1 MATNLEILQIKF
13 EADIAGLTSAL
24 KSVEAKIEGVS
35 NKFQKETAR
44 MGNAWAI
51 LAAGLAG
58 REIVGAAIQM
68 ENLNARLLTMTGN
81 ADMANEAMNFIV
93 DSAKAQHVEIA
104 ALADGYAKLLPAVNS
119 GTISLDEMRQILTLT
134 NDNIAALKLNGGQL
148 QALFYGLSQVL
159 GSGTVTME
167 DLRQVTDQLPGSFA
181 ALAAANGKSTQA
193 FRDFVATGEVTAAM
207 IKGDL
212 IQALAAN
219 EGAAEKM
226 GDTFTASM
234 TDMKNAVMLLGEAL
248 KDAGLLKIL
257 TDIMTVISSGISG
270 LTSFTNGATQLT
282 FALKGMGEQ
291 LSSNA
296 FDFLGL
302 DKMAA
307 SGRKEVE
314 RLKEEI
320 LRLQDATKGKNIYAS
335 PAGPETE
342 KMDEEETGKEKKARE
357 KLEKKAQM
365 EREALA
371 DELATFEE
379 SLRTKEESENFS
391 YEARLEKLQ
400 EFKDQELITN
410 AEYAALEMQETTR
423 HWAELAAIE
432 DDANEERK
440 RKATD
445 LEKFMAMSHA
455 NQAKTVFDELN
466 NITAGVAQHNRALF
480 EMNKI
485 SGIAG
490 AIINAYVGIS
500 KTMAMYPFPLNIGMA
515 AAHAAAAFAQV
526 NAIRST
532 SFSGGG
538 GSAPSIAGSTPAT
551 PVSDVGGGG
560 GGSERGLRVSIA
572 GVGASQMFSSEQVRA
587 LMSKMNDEI
596 EDGAVLKGITVS

>member
-234 TDMKNAVMLLGEAL
+234 TDMKNAVMLSRKAQKER
-248 KDAGLLKIL
+248 KDCIL
-257 TDIMTVISSGISG
+257 TMT
-270 LTSFTNGATQLT
+270 
-282 FALKGMGEQ
+282 M
-291 LSSNA
+291 
-296 FDFLGL
+296 
-302 DKMAA
+302 
-307 SGRKEVE
+307 
-314 RLKEEI
+314 
-320 LRLQDATKGKNIYAS
+320 
-335 PAGPETE
+335 
-342 KMDEEETGKEKKARE
+342 
-357 KLEKKAQM
+357 
-365 EREALA
+365 
-371 DELATFEE
+371 
-379 SLRTKEESENFS
+379 
-391 YEARLEKLQ
+391 
-400 EFKDQELITN
+400 
-410 AEYAALEMQETTR
+410 
-423 HWAELAAIE
+423 
-432 DDANEERK
+432 
-440 RKATD
+440 
-445 LEKFMAMSHA
+445 
-455 NQAKTVFDELN
+455 
-466 NITAGVAQHNRALF
+466 
-480 EMNKI
+480 
-485 SGIAG
+485 
-490 AIINAYVGIS
+490 
-500 KTMAMYPFPLNIGMA
+500 
-515 AAHAAAAFAQV
+515 
-526 NAIRST
+526 
-532 SFSGGG
+532 
-538 GSAPSIAGSTPAT
+538 
-551 PVSDVGGGG
+551 
-560 GGSERGLRVSIA
+560 
-572 GVGASQMFSSEQVRA
+572 
-587 LMSKMNDEI
+587 
-596 EDGAVLKGITVS
+596 